1 MLRKVLTPHGS
12 DGAEDKE
19 AYGGVEEEAAAGQ
32 GGEEPAKSPGP
43 AAKSGNTSTSRFGL
57 ENREEGMGLER
68 EL

>member
-32 GGEEPAKSPGP
+32 GEESQPSPRGLQQKVETPAP
-43 AAKSGNTSTSRFGL
+43 AGSGLRTEKRGWV
-57 ENREEGMGLER
+57 
-68 EL
+68 